1 MRDFIIY
8 IVGHSIANVR
18 QLHDR
23 WHDIRYRDVTFR
35 VFIHCFST
43 PGATLDS
50 YLTSPAYRDL
60 CESPSPDLVIVF
72 IGGNDIKQDTVVAE
86 LQYGI
91 TKFCKH
97 IEEITKSFA
106 KIFMIEP
113 RNRLR
118 GVDVDAY
125 NRIRNSFN
133 RNIQHRNREYYPD
146 RFVVTPLR
154 FEYLATDGVH
164 PNPVGLAKLVHQ
176 IRRTIGSYLYSWHAH
191 EARQ

>member
-35 VFIHCFST
+35 VYIHCFST

-91 TKFCKH
+91 TKFVNILRKLLNPLP
-97 IEEITKSFA
+97 KS
-106 KIFMIEP
+106 
-113 RNRLR
+113 
-118 GVDVDAY
+118 
-125 NRIRNSFN
+125 S
-133 RNIQHRNREYYPD
+133 
-146 RFVVTPLR
+146 
-154 FEYLATDGVH
+154 
-164 PNPVGLAKLVHQ
+164 
-176 IRRTIGSYLYSWHAH
+176 
-191 EARQ
+191 